1 MLKVRRDVDVVPG
14 SKVNALLEPG
24 IRCDEDQNGFA
35 LYHCYP
41 LMFILIEP
49 FPRGGLLSLGED
61 TLDAKVIGADQVG
74 EHLIGQGGGDLA
86 KQVACVHGLV
96 SG

>member
-1 MLKVRRDVDVVPG
+1 MRGNMHRPKVD
-14 SKVNALLEPG
+14 ALLEPG
-24 IRCDEDQNGFA
+24 IRCDEDQDGFA
-35 LYHCYP
+35 LHQRYP
-41 LMFILIEP
+41 LVFVLIEP

-61 TLDAKVIGADQVG
+61 ALDAKVIGADQVG
-74 EHLIGQGGGDLA
+74 KHLIGQGGGDLA